1 MRAYE
6 RLLQY
11 VVIDTQS
18 DEYSE
23 TVPTTKKQ
31 FDLANRL
38 VEEMKDLGIEDACV
52 DSRCYVYGS
61 LPATKGMEH
70 CPKMGWIAHMD
81 TAPDFNGH
89 GVKPCVIKEYDG
101 TDVKLG
107 HSGRVLC
114 TKEFSHLKKLKG
126 RTLITTDGTTL
137 LGSDDKSGIA
147 EILTAV
153 ERIQKEQ
160 IPHGKIGIAFTP
172 DEEVGAGADYFDVK
186 KFDCDF
192 AYTLDGGEEGEIV
205 YENFNADSAVF
216 EVNGLNVHPGSA
228 KDIMVNAQ
236 LVAME
241 INAMLPKM
249 ETPRNTQ
256 GYEGFYHLC
265 SMEGDV
271 EKATLHYIVRDHSR
285 EKQEQRKEVLRQIE
299 QKLNEKYGAGTVI
312 LTLQEQYRNMR
323 EKIEPCMEIVEWA
336 REAIQDAGVQ
346 FLEFPERGGTD
357 GARLSFMG
365 LPCPNLGTGGYAFHG
380 PYEHVTAEGM
390 DLCVTILICLV
401 KKVSEQRKKDFIKNA
416 IQIKKR

>member
-52 DSRCYVYGS
+52 DSMCYVYGS

-81 TAPDFNGH
+81 TAPDFKGH

-160 IPHGKIGIAFTP
+160 IPHGKIGIAFT
-172 DEEVGAGADYFDVK
+172 
-186 KFDCDF
+186 
-192 AYTLDGGEEGEIV
+192 
-205 YENFNADSAVF
+205 
-216 EVNGLNVHPGSA
+216 
-228 KDIMVNAQ
+228 
-236 LVAME
+236 
-241 INAMLPKM
+241 
-249 ETPRNTQ
+249 Q
-256 GYEGFYHLC
+256 G
-265 SMEGDV
+265 
-271 EKATLHYIVRDHSR
+271 
-285 EKQEQRKEVLRQIE
+285 
-299 QKLNEKYGAGTVI
+299 
-312 LTLQEQYRNMR
+312 
-323 EKIEPCMEIVEWA
+323 
-336 REAIQDAGVQ
+336 
-346 FLEFPERGGTD
+346 
-357 GARLSFMG
+357 
-365 LPCPNLGTGGYAFHG
+365 
-380 PYEHVTAEGM
+380 
-390 DLCVTILICLV
+390 
-401 KKVSEQRKKDFIKNA
+401 
-416 IQIKKR
+416 

>member
-1 MRAYE
+1 M
-6 RLLQY
+6 
-11 VVIDTQS
+11 
-18 DEYSE
+18 
-23 TVPTTKKQ
+23 
-31 FDLANRL
+31 
-38 VEEMKDLGIEDACV
+38 
-52 DSRCYVYGS
+52 
-61 LPATKGMEH
+61 
-70 CPKMGWIAHMD
+70 
-81 TAPDFNGH
+81 
-89 GVKPCVIKEYDG
+89 
-101 TDVKLG
+101 
-107 HSGRVLC
+107 
-114 TKEFSHLKKLKG
+114 
-126 RTLITTDGTTL
+126 
-137 LGSDDKSGIA
+137 
-147 EILTAV
+147 
-153 ERIQKEQ
+153 
-160 IPHGKIGIAFTP
+160 
-172 DEEVGAGADYFDVK
+172 K

-205 YENFNADSAVF
+205 YENFNADSAIF
-216 EVNGLNVHPGSA
+216 EVNGFNVHPGSA
-228 KDIMVNAQ
+228 KDLMVNAQ

-241 INAMLPKM
+241 INAMLPKK
-249 ETPRNTQ
+249 ETPRDTQ

-401 KKVSEQRKKDFIKNA
+401 KKVSKQRKKDLSW
-416 IQIKKR
+416 

>member
-1 MRAYE
+1 M
-6 RLLQY
+6 
-11 VVIDTQS
+11 
-18 DEYSE
+18 
-23 TVPTTKKQ
+23 
-31 FDLANRL
+31 
-38 VEEMKDLGIEDACV
+38 
-52 DSRCYVYGS
+52 
-61 LPATKGMEH
+61 
-70 CPKMGWIAHMD
+70 
-81 TAPDFNGH
+81 
-89 GVKPCVIKEYDG
+89 
-101 TDVKLG
+101 
-107 HSGRVLC
+107 
-114 TKEFSHLKKLKG
+114 
-126 RTLITTDGTTL
+126 
-137 LGSDDKSGIA
+137 
-147 EILTAV
+147 
-153 ERIQKEQ
+153 
-160 IPHGKIGIAFTP
+160 
-172 DEEVGAGADYFDVK
+172 K

-346 FLEFPERGGTD
+346 FLEFPERGGYEWSFVAVPAQREAGVTKQFGMETD
-357 GARLSFMG
+357 GERRCKQLEQQLQNRNALLNHVENSLRQEIVRLRF
-365 LPCPNLGTGGYAFHG
+365 L
-380 PYEHVTAEGM
+380 VEGK
-390 DLCVTILICLV
+390 II
-401 KKVSEQRKKDFIKNA
+401 I
-416 IQIKKR
+416 